1 MELPRSVR
9 AQAIPTGVP
18 LPAGPTIRI
27 PWSRPRHELLLL
39 LLVSVAALTP
49 IYLVSA
55 QDVSR
60 LCLTRSLVEGRLTI
74 SPCVGHAFD
83 RARFGGRVYSDKA
96 PGMSILAIPAAQA
109 VDLPTASRWRTGRD
123 LGVWVVRLLT
133 SGLAFVLLAFAI
145 GRVSEGLFP
154 RTGGVVLVTFALGT
168 IEGAL
173 AATTF
178 GHVTAGAICFGS
190 FLLAWR
196 QRHVLA
202 GLLGGLALIVEYQT
216 AVAVS
221 VLAVYAA
228 HTGRRSLL
236 RYAAGVVP
244 GCLLLAVYNW
254 TAFGSPF
261 HLSYRYIAN
270 KYATAQS
277 QGLFGISLPRWHST
291 TQVLI
296 GDRGLLLV
304 SPVVIVAVVGLA
316 LLARNHLAEAAACA
330 VIFFGFLLLSVGY
343 FLPYGGVSP
352 GPRFLVPAI
361 PFLAVGL
368 GPAFARLPVFSTLLA
383 VPSLIASTALTVTW
397 ASEGYRGYRQ
407 SVWGE
412 LARAVTGSDSRLNR
426 NLTSNVATTLG
437 LSRPGSALLVG
448 TCTLAAFLISLTSL
462 GILASSTSAL
472 DRRQ

>member
-1 MELPRSVR
+1 V
-9 AQAIPTGVP
+9 
-18 LPAGPTIRI
+18 
-27 PWSRPRHELLLL
+27 LLLS
-39 LLVSVAALTP
+39 LVAVVALTP

-83 RARFGGRVYSDKA
+83 RAQFGGRVYSDKA
-96 PGMSILAIPAAQA
+96 PGMSILAIPAAEA
-109 VDLPTASRWRTGRD
+109 VDLPTASSWRTGRD
-123 LGVWVVRLLT
+123 LGVWVVRVLT
-133 SGLAFVLLAFAI
+133 SGLAFVLLAFAL

-173 AATTF
+173 TATTF
-178 GHVTAGAICFGS
+178 GHVTAGALCFGS

-202 GLLGGLALIVEYQT
+202 GLLGGLALVVEYQT
-216 AVAVS
+216 AVAVA
-221 VLAVYAA
+221 VLALYVAR
-228 HTGRRSLL
+228 TGWRSLV

-244 GCLLLAVYNW
+244 GCLLIAAYDW
-254 TAFGSPF
+254 AAFGSPF

-270 KYATAQS
+270 KYAAEQS
-277 QGLFGISLPRWHST
+277 QGLFGISVPRWHST
-291 TQVLI
+291 TQVLV

-304 SPVVIVAVVGLA
+304 SPLVIVAVVGLA
-316 LLARNHLAEAAACA
+316 LLARTHVAEAAACVA
-330 VIFFGFLLLSVGY
+330 IFFGFLLLSVGY

-361 PFLAVGL
+361 PFLALGL
-368 GPAFARLPVFSTLLA
+368 CAAFARLPVISTLLA

-397 ASEGYRGYRQ
+397 ASEGYVGYRQ

-412 LARAVTGSDSRLNR
+412 LARTVTGSGSRLNR
-426 NLTSNVATTLG
+426 NLASNFATTLG
-437 LSRPGSALLVG
+437 LSRGGSALLVG

-462 GILASSTSAL
+462 GIFAGSTSML
-472 DRRQ
+472 GRRR